1 MFPKEFIWGSATA
14 AYQIEGGWDLDGK
27 GSSIWD
33 AFTHTPGK
41 IMDKQNGDVT
51 CDHIHRFREDVA
63 LMKKLGMKAYRFSI
77 CWPRLLPEGTGRVN
91 EAGVQFYNELID
103 ELLAADI
110 VPYITLYHWDL
121 PLRLMEKGGWCNRDM
136 AEYFAEYTA
145 LVADRFGD
153 RVKHFFTLN
162 ETSVFL
168 KGLING
174 VHAPGLKMSPNY
186 YILAH
191 HNALL
196 AHGRAVQILREKVPG
211 VQVGIGPAL
220 LPYMPKTE
228 KDLDACRNALFSVN
242 RVVNGEKVNPVET
255 AISVPSMLLDPIVFG
270 KYPEDGVAAVGQF
283 LPECWQE
290 DLKTISQPIDFIAFN
305 TYQGRFAT
313 DDGNG
318 GINMEPLKPGY
329 ARTAI
334 DWPVNPECLYWSARF
349 LYERYKLPIIVSE
362 NGISTHDWVALDGKV
377 HDPNRIDYLQR
388 HLLQL
393 EKAIGEGVDVRG
405 YFHWSLMDNLEW
417 ARGFYDRFGLI
428 YVDFTT
434 GERTVKD
441 SGYWYKEI
449 IESNGERLHCY
460 G

>member
-1 MFPKEFIWGSATA
+1 M
-14 AYQIEGGWDLDGK
+14 
-27 GSSIWD
+27 
-33 AFTHTPGK
+33 
-41 IMDKQNGDVT
+41 
-51 CDHIHRFREDVA
+51 
-63 LMKKLGMKAYRFSI
+63 
-77 CWPRLLPEGTGRVN
+77 
-91 EAGVQFYNELID
+91 
-103 ELLAADI
+103 
-110 VPYITLYHWDL
+110 
-121 PLRLMEKGGWCNRDM
+121 
-136 AEYFAEYTA
+136 
-145 LVADRFGD
+145 
-153 RVKHFFTLN
+153 
-162 ETSVFL
+162 
-168 KGLING
+168 
-174 VHAPGLKMSPNY
+174 
-186 YILAH
+186 
-191 HNALL
+191 
-196 AHGRAVQILREKVPG
+196 
-211 VQVGIGPAL
+211 
-220 LPYMPKTE
+220 
-228 KDLDACRNALFSVN
+228 
-242 RVVNGEKVNPVET
+242 
-255 AISVPSMLLDPIVFG
+255 
-270 KYPEDGVAAVGQF
+270 AAVGQF

-318 GINMEPLKPGY
+318 GINMELLKPGY

-377 HDPNRIDYLQR
+377 HDTNRIDYLQR

-393 EKAIGEGVDVRG
+393 EKAIDEGMDVRG
-405 YFHWSLMDNLEW
+405 YFHWSLIDNLEW

-428 YVDFTT
+428 YVDFAT